1 VAWEVVI
8 VGGGFGG
15 YYAAREL
22 ERAMPPESTRITLV
36 NETNF
41 LLYTP
46 FLPEAAAGTLEPRH
60 VVTPL
65 RDVLAETRLRLGLAV
80 AHDAVARTITMR
92 DQEGAEQDLRYDQ
105 LILALGSVSRVLP
118 IPGLNEHAVG
128 FKSLA
133 DAIWLR
139 NHVIQC
145 LELADATDDDALRDE
160 LLTFLFVG
168 GGYAGL
174 EALAELQDFAAE
186 AMKFYP
192 RARLDGMRWVL
203 VEATDRVLPEIDLEL
218 AEYAQRE
225 LRGRGID
232 IRLGTTLEEV
242 SDGHARISTGETL
255 STRTVVWTA
264 GVVPHPS
271 SKALGLPLDERGAV
285 VVDDHLRVRGR
296 DRVWALGDAASVPD
310 PARPGRPC
318 PPTSQHAI
326 RQGKTAA
333 RNVAAEIGVGTAAP
347 FAYRSMGQFVNL
359 GRYKAVA
366 KIGPRTFRG
375 FPAWW
380 LARTYHMSQI
390 PGTTRKVRAV
400 ADWTIGLPFRR
411 DIAEVGSIGHPQ
423 PLGADRYVA
432 AQERKRRP
440 D

>member
-1 VAWEVVI
+1 VAWNVVI

-22 ERAMPPESTRITLV
+22 ERAMPAQSTRITLV

-65 RDVLAETRLRLGLAV
+65 RDVLTQTQLRLGLAV
-80 AHDAVARTITMR
+80 AHDPLARTISMR
-92 DQEGAEQDLRYDQ
+92 DQEGAEHDLHYDQ

-118 IPGLNEHAVG
+118 IPGLGEHAIG
-128 FKSLA
+128 FKTLA

-139 NHVIQC
+139 NHVLQC
-145 LELADATDDDALRDE
+145 LELADATDDPSQREE

-192 RARLDGMRWVL
+192 RARLQGMRWVL
-203 VEATDRVLPEIDLEL
+203 AEAADRVLPEIDLEL

-232 IRLGTTLEEV
+232 IRLGTTLDAV
-242 SDGHARISTGETL
+242 SEGNARISTGETL
-255 STRTVVWTA
+255 PTRTVVWTA
-264 GVVPHPS
+264 GVVPHPT
-271 SKALGLPLDERGAV
+271 SKAFGLPLDERGAI
-285 VVDDHLRVRGR
+285 VVDDHLRVRGQ
-296 DRVWALGDAASVPD
+296 DRVWAIGDAAAVPD
-310 PARPGRPC
+310 PARTGRLC

-326 RQGKTAA
+326 RQGKTVA
-333 RNVAAEIGVGTAAP
+333 RNVAAELGVGAAAP

-390 PGTTRKVRAV
+390 PGTMRKVRAV

-423 PLGADRYVA
+423 PLGVDRYAV
-432 AQERKRRP
+432 P